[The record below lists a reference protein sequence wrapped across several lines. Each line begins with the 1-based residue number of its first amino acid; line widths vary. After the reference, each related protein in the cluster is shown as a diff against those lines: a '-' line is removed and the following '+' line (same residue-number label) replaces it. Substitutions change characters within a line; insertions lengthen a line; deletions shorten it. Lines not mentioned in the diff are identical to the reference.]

1 MLNIGLTGNRYS
13 GKDKVSDLF
22 EKISIPVFNAD
33 VILKFIIQYDI
44 EVDKKIKIEL
54 GTSIYDKTGTIDPYK
69 IDDEKFKK
77 LVDIAE
83 KSVFEAYER
92 FKNKNKQTIY
102 SIFHSSILFE
112 CGWDKKMDFN
122 ISVFTPKVERVER
135 AHKQEPKLLQST
147 IWNLISKEIDEVD
160 KNKMANHVI
169 HNYKGAIDLIKQV
182 DAIDQKIIDT
192 YLKNEQTSKP
202 GKKFA
207 L

>member
-13 GKDKVSDLF
+13 GKDKVCELF

-33 VILKFIIQYDI
+33 VILKFIIQYDV
-44 EVDKKIKIEL
+44 EVDKKIKLQL

-69 IDDEKFKK
+69 IDDEKFNKI
-77 LVDIAE
+77 VDLAE
-83 KSVFEAYER
+83 KDLFDAYER
-92 FKNKNKQTIY
+92 FKEKNKQTIY
-102 SIFHSSILFE
+102 TIFHSSILFE
-112 CGWDKKMDFN
+112 RDWNKKMDYN
-122 ISVFTPKVERVER
+122 ISVFTPKVQRVER
-135 AHKQEPKLLQST
+135 AQKKEPKILQST

-160 KNKMANHVI
+160 KNKISNHVI

-192 YLKNEQTSKP
+192 YLKNEQTSK
-202 GKKFA
+202 KIA